1 MIGNGIDITRDLWG
15 GMQQMDLLD
24 GRILS
29 CDSSTEV
36 DCEIIK
42 NVIGCAKMS
51 LFFEFLQH
59 ERVY

>member
-1 MIGNGIDITRDLWG
+1 
-15 GMQQMDLLD
+15 MDLLD

-29 CDSSTEV
+29 CDSSTEG